1 MNHMKRILIVL
12 AAAFLGTVA
21 AWAQTESERYEQRYE
36 MLVSKMGAAGVG
48 VETVLNNWE
57 KVDSLNPKMLL
68 GKFSYY
74 FTKAQTPQVVMK
86 DTRKYLG
93 MEPILT
99 LKDSLGNDVYY
110 FQENVFDD
118 ELYAQAVKAADKAVG
133 AWPERLD
140 FRFMKANAYIAYEKE
155 SPDMALAYLQ
165 NLVNEYASGKTE
177 WEFEG
182 AEIDDDFF
190 EEAMQEY
197 CFSFYSIGST
207 ASYEAFLKLS
217 QQLNGLYPDNMG
229 FLNNIGSYHLLKHDY
244 KTALKHYDKVLKK
257 HPDDYTAMQNGLLAA
272 RRLKNLK
279 LEKKYLGLI
288 VKHGPEKDRKLAE
301 GRLEALNLKK

>member
-86 DTRKYLG
+86 DARKYLG

-165 NLVNEYASGKTE
+165 NLVNEYVAGKTE

-182 AEIDDDFF
+182 AEVDDDFF

-197 CFSFYSIGST
+197 CFSFYSIGSP

-288 VKHGPEKDRKLAE
+288 VKHGSEKDRKLAE